1 MRALASFVFSGQSH
15 NYRDYGIESS
25 FLCTVNLMHDAP
37 YTCKDVIKV
46 MSLDEKVLFVRIRPP
61 CTIHC
66 TCHCLF
72 ADGVKAVDVHS
83 KLHNSSA
90 CK

>member
-46 MSLDEKVLFVRIRPP
+46 MSLDEKVLFCKNSPSVHYTLYLPLSVR
-61 CTIHC
+61 
-66 TCHCLF
+66 
-72 ADGVKAVDVHS
+72 
-83 KLHNSSA
+83 
-90 CK
+90 